1 MKSLIAALILFFVIV
16 ALIIANSFYVRNVC
30 NSMTELCEVIQNSP
44 EHQKEVELLGMLW
57 QKHHPFLD
65 LSINANEL
73 ELMNEF
79 VAGLVA
85 SANAERPADIKKYCT
100 LITELCEEF
109 KRHEGISLQSLA

>member
-1 MKSLIAALILFFVIV
+1 MKSLIAALILFAVIV
-16 ALIIANSFYVRNVC
+16 GMIIANSFYVRGVC
-30 NSMTELCEVIQNSP
+30 ESMMELCAEIPNST
-44 EHQKEVELLGMLW
+44 ENKKEAEALETLW

-85 SANAERPADIKKYCT
+85 SVNAKRPADIEKYCS
-100 LITELCEEF
+100 LIIELCEEF

>member
-1 MKSLIAALILFFVIV
+1 MKSLTV
-16 ALIIANSFYVRNVC
+16 ALVLFLIIVGMIIANSFYVRNVC
-30 NSMTELCEVIQNSP
+30 ENMIDLCEVIPHSQANK
-44 EHQKEVELLGMLW
+44 KEAEALAALW

-85 SANAERPADIKKYCT
+85 SVNAERPADIEKYCS
-100 LITELCEEF
+100 LIIELCEEF